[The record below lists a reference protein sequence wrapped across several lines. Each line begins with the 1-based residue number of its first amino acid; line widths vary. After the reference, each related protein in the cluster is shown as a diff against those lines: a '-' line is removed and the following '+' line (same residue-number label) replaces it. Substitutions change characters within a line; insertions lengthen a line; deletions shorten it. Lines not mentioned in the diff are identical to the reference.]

1 MILPCFRLELSS
13 IPSHIR
19 LFLVLNVIIKKTKKQ
34 LIPHYCLLPV
44 LKTLPLS
51 RFNVTL
57 GSEIVNYHDALDLK
71 SFRFCFLLDVH
82 RVFLENHVCLRSRR
96 AAQKYRVKRCINIRK
111 HRRPEPGSVRT
122 ALRDPFSHLCTAWH
136 MGVPST
142 LRLFPSGCPL
152 QQELLL
158 LFVINI
164 QQHWAVL
171 YYFRG
176 FSG

>member
-82 RVFLENHVCLRSRR
+82 RVFLENHVWGPGEQRR
-96 AAQKYRVKRCINIRK
+96 NTGWRDASISENID
-111 HRRPEPGSVRT
+111 
-122 ALRDPFSHLCTAWH
+122 ALSLALWGLHWET
-136 MGVPST
+136 
-142 LRLFPSGCPL
+142 LFPTCVLPGTWVCPAPSGSSPQGAPCNKNCYSCL
-152 QQELLL
+152 
-158 LFVINI
+158 
-164 QQHWAVL
+164 
-171 YYFRG
+171 
-176 FSG
+176 